1 MWIKLTLA
9 VCLLVS
15 VTSQVVGQ
23 EDELINI
30 LEKELDREFELL
42 SKNTPPVYYI
52 SYNISDLSV
61 LSLEAS
67 FGSLMDSDQNR
78 SRILNTNVRVGDY
91 SFDNSHNFQG
101 SERFSRYS
109 GAMPLPL
116 ENIDEAIRQTAW
128 MATDMGYKVAS
139 SAYTIAQRSEKND
152 TNTTIDDFS
161 KEDVVKYIAPE
172 LTPQDKDVDVEK
184 WINNITTWSKA
195 FLIDKDILEG
205 SVNFSFVAGQKYF
218 MSTEGSRVRQN
229 ELRAEI
235 QISAS
240 IRSSG
245 GHVIPLHQ
253 NYFAKHPRELPSA
266 EKVAA
271 DIDQMLK
278 KLEEL
283 KTAPVA
289 DPFAG
294 PAIFSGRSAGVFFHE
309 IFGHRVE
316 ADRLKSKD
324 DAQTFKD
331 KIGKKVLPKFID
343 VTFDPTS
350 PTFEGKHLTGS
361 YEYDDQGVKSQK
373 VESVDNGI
381 LKDFLRSRKPL
392 VAGQHSNGHSRA
404 QTGLNPVSRQSN
416 LIVSSENQKDEAG
429 LRKMLIKECKKQDKE
444 FGYYIKNVQ
453 GGYTM
458 TDRYTPNAFSI
469 TPTEVYKVFADG
481 RPDQLV
487 RGVDLIGTPLT
498 MFSEIQATGTQ
509 SEIFYGYCGAE
520 SGYVPV
526 TAIAPAIFVRKIETQ
541 KKPEENMEKP
551 ILANPAN
558 LDK

>member
-1 MWIKLTLA
+1 MWIKVVFSACMLIGLSA
-9 VCLLVS
+9 
-15 VTSQVVGQ
+15 QVIGQ
-23 EDELINI
+23 DDKLIEI
-30 LEKELDREFELL
+30 LEKELDREYELL
-42 SKNTPPVYYI
+42 AKQNPPVYYI
-52 SYNISDLSV
+52 SYNVSDMTV

-67 FGSLMDSDQNR
+67 FGSLMNSDQNR
-78 SRILNTNVRVGDY
+78 SRILNANVRVGDY
-91 SFDNSHNFQG
+91 AFDNSHNFQG

-116 ENIDEAIRQTAW
+116 ENIEDAIKQTTW

-139 SAYTIAQRSEKND
+139 SAYTIAQRSEKNEIGEVPDFTKENVVTFIEQPLSPED
-152 TNTTIDDFS
+152 T
-161 KEDVVKYIAPE
+161 E
-172 LTPQDKDVDVEK
+172 VDVQK
-184 WINNITTWSKA
+184 WIDQLTTWSQA
-195 FLIDKDILEG
+195 FLEDKDILEG
-205 SVNFSFVAGQKYF
+205 SVNFSFVSGQKYF
-218 MSTEGSRVRQN
+218 LSTEGSKIRQN

-235 QISAS
+235 QISAAV
-240 IRSSG
+240 RSSG
-245 GHVIPLHQ
+245 GNVIPLHQ
-253 NYFAKHPRELPSA
+253 NYFARHPNELPKSA
-266 EKVAA
+266 QVTA
-271 DIDQMLK
+271 DIDRMLK
-278 KLEEL
+278 KLQEL
-283 KTAPVA
+283 KVAPVA

-316 ADRLKSKD
+316 ADRLKSSD
-324 DAQTFKD
+324 DAQTFKE

-343 VTFDPTS
+343 VTFDPTL
-350 PTFEGKHLTGS
+350 PAFQNNHLTGS
-361 YEYDDQGVKSQK
+361 YAYDDQGVKSQK
-373 VESVDNGI
+373 VQAVKDGI

-392 VAGQHSNGHSRA
+392 LEGQQSNGHSRA

-416 LIVSSENQKDEAG
+416 LIVSSSNQKEEEA
-429 LRKMLIKECKKQDKE
+429 LRKMLIKECKKQDKQ

-498 MFSEIQATGTQ
+498 MFSEIQATGTT
-509 SEIFYGYCGAE
+509 SDIFYGYCGAE

-541 KKPEENMEKP
+541 KKPEANMDKP
-551 ILANPAN
+551 ILSNPAN
-558 LDK
+558 MDK